1 MSLRKLEGFGFQDD
15 ELHRFVSCTGDGAST
30 QVKLNRL
37 IEEESGRGRGTIVEN
52 KCSMHLGVNLRSAQV
67 KAMRDVH
74 VEDDDSDDDNDKDRD
89 DDDNNDDNRDDDQE
103 ALNNDDDDIDDD
115 DEEDD
120 DDRDDDADDDEV
132 DEDDDDDDDGD
143 DDQEDDDGD
152 DNQEDDDD
160 DDDDDG
166 DDDQEDDD
174 GDDDE
179 VDEDDDGNED
189 DDGDDDEENDDRDN
203 NQEAHNNDDDDIDD
217 DDEEDDDDRDDDDA
231 DDDEVDEDDDDD
243 DDDGDDDQ
251 EDDDGDDDDDD
262 DDRDDN
268 QEDDDADDDEV
279 DEDDDDDDDDG
290 DDDQEDDDGDDDDDD
305 DDRDDNQEDDD
316 ADDDEVDEDDDD
328 DDGDDDQEDDDG
340 DDDDDDDDRD
350 DNQEDDDEVDED
362 DDDGDV
368 ENEVDNVC
376 SKKPTVRSRNDVD
389 QVVHEVCKLFGH
401 LGTPEYCHGAEAFRV
416 YLAKESKTGDSYY
429 ESAKNVYLKRQVG
442 SRYYV
447 TACNAGIIL
456 FLRKAMVSFLNEQ
469 KMLKKLNM
477 LETTCLKKLSNV
489 TLLTKVRLEG
499 LLFDKVY
506 ADLMMLVKSEN
517 LRKSSL
523 DMNIHYS
530 ELLGFLRSIT
540 DDPKILLDSSA
551 CVFVSE
557 LNLYENNIKLNHR
570 LHKQYLPVREV
581 LYDCATV
588 DTNQALLFNMIHKVG
603 NSMAEKLKAYKKD
616 HLPGGKYFNPDRKT
630 CAVLSSLAPHNDLTE
645 SVFGMNDWLTTIL
658 PNMAQS
664 TKTALIEFSYNNT
677 INWLHK
683 HEKAEKQNLIALAQ
697 RRGQAVFKEK
707 QQEKERCLNQKIKCR
722 AEAIELAKQK
732 HSKSDKVIEMLKLE
746 SGISS
751 IKELKDHVEEIRSLS
766 IPESIKIAE
775 IKKLI
780 KKQVQIRSYVYHQP
794 VTIIFSHHGVVKS
807 DAQLLQELSKIIKQH
822 PINSKIQDDC
832 AFPSNHQQL
841 SVLFDKPSLLV
852 GVKLKHRF
860 IVDGKEQWFKG
871 HIKSYRKRKFS
882 ILYDPE
888 ELSDFTLDEIKDDYF
903 NGDLWIL

>member
-1 MSLRKLEGFGFQDD
+1 MPTLCNLQKSEELLKADKWHLNSDGTTLKQQKKMAFLINGLVLGVYDVADGTSRTAIECLKNELRKLEGFGFQDD

-160 DDDDDG
+160 DDDDDDG

-179 VDEDDDGNED
+179 VDEDDDGNDD

-231 DDDEVDEDDDDD
+231 DDDEVDEDD
-243 DDDGDDDQ
+243 
-251 EDDDGDDDDDD
+251 
-262 DDRDDN
+262 
-268 QEDDDADDDEV
+268 
-279 DEDDDDDDDDG
+279 
-290 DDDQEDDDGDDDDDD
+290 
-305 DDRDDNQEDDD
+305 
-316 ADDDEVDEDDDD
+316 DDDD

-429 ESAKNVYLKRQVG
+429 ETAKNVYLKRQVG

-447 TACNAGIIL
+447 TACNAGILL

-506 ADLMMLVKSEN
+506 ADLMMLVKSEI

-664 TKTALIEFSYNNT
+664 TKTVLIEFSYNKT

-707 QQEKERCLNQKIKCR
+707 QQEKERCLNQKIKRR

-746 SGISS
+746 SVISS

-780 KKQVQIRSYVYHQP
+780 KKQAQIRSYVYHQP

-832 AFPSNHQQL
+832 ALPSNHQQL